1 MPHIVILGDRD
12 SGKTTFLAL
21 LYAAQ
26 VKSGATR
33 ADDFRFHVDL
43 ASIEEISEA
52 FQQLM
57 SGSFPDSAAKEGIS
71 DINFHVGCRRSR
83 LGILSRRRSKAWSP
97 DTSASLH
104 FVLLRN
110 LDAEMARFR
119 SGSSLANA
127 NLRDVLESDAMIILV
142 DSTRLSVVDEEN
154 PHGTMSNYDGAVES
168 LLTALQRSRARGAPK
183 RFHPIFLFSK
193 FDSVS
198 EEALRRAKIE
208 DAPPSV
214 RETTRRAAYAR
225 ALLDTN
231 LPKTIAK
238 ITDREVQGVRFATPS
253 YFFSRVATEAATR
266 DRREGVRLR
275 RGEDGGWEL
284 DYSVDEYLALL
295 ERLRTIATEAGD

>member
-1 MPHIVILGDRD
+1 ALRSPEESGRRD
-12 SGKTTFLAL
+12 GSISQREFPREREPQGRARERCHGHPGGQHTT
-21 LYAAQ
+21 
-26 VKSGATR
+26 
-33 ADDFRFHVDL
+33 
-43 ASIEEISEA
+43 
-52 FQQLM
+52 
-57 SGSFPDSAAKEGIS
+57 
-71 DINFHVGCRRSR
+71 
-83 LGILSRRRSKAWSP
+83 RRR
-97 DTSASLH
+97 
-104 FVLLRN
+104 
-110 LDAEMARFR
+110 
-119 SGSSLANA
+119 G
-127 NLRDVLESDAMIILV
+127 
-142 DSTRLSVVDEEN
+142 EEN

-193 FDSVS
+193 FDSVNR
-198 EEALRRAKIE
+198 EALRRAKIE

-238 ITDREVQGVRFATPS
+238 ITDREVRGVRFATPS

-284 DYSVDEYLALL
+284 DYSAGEYVALL